1 MEIASSLECIN
12 HTGAIRHTCEKA
24 ELKLPVISNDQ
35 VVARRR
41 LEGLTDFVGVLFKGR
56 LILKV
61 GRSGRQPAGL
71 GVKIER
77 AVNTLLIV
85 GKCLEICNEVAN
97 LQQQGTKRRG
107 GKA

>member
-1 MEIASSLECIN
+1 MEIASSLERIN
-12 HTGAIRHTCEKA
+12 HTGAICHTCEKA

-41 LEGLTDFVGVLFKGR
+41 LEGLADFVRVLLKGR

-61 GRSGRQPAGL
+61 RRPGRKPAGL
-71 GVKIER
+71 GVKVER

-85 GKCLEICNEVAN
+85 GKCLEVRDEVAN
-97 LQQQGTKRRG
+97 L
-107 GKA
+107 

>member
-1 MEIASSLECIN
+1 MEIASSLERIN

-35 VVARRR
+35 VVARTR
-41 LEGLTDFVGVLFKGR
+41 LEGLADFVRVLLKGR

-61 GRSGRQPAGL
+61 RRPGRKPAGL
-71 GVKIER
+71 GVKVER

-85 GKCLEICNEVAN
+85 GKCLEIRDEVAN
-97 LQQQGTKRRG
+97 L
-107 GKA
+107 